1 MPRLLTASLASAVL
15 LTAAMASGAEPVPDP
30 LPQGAQVYY
39 HKQPAGTPQTQQT
52 QRYYYAQPQPE
63 PQRQG
68 FFGRLMDLERRKNQA
83 ILRFFG
89 FR

>member
-1 MPRLLTASLASAVL
+1 MPRFLPASLASAVL
-15 LTAAMASGAEPVPDP
+15 LTAAMASGAEPIPDP
-30 LPQGAQVYY
+30 PPQDTQVYY
-39 HKQPAGTPQTQQT
+39 HKQPAGTPQT